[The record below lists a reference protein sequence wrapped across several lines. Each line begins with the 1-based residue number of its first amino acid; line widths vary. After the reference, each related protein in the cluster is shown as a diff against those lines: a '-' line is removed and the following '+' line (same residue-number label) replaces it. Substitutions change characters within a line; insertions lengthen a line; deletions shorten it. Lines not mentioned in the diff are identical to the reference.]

1 MKFKRSIHSIF
12 CPSPPLLHDRNRIKF
27 PGEIRVSIPTFPFN
41 RRVLTSSE
49 AVSGLVTR
57 FESFVYRCARL
68 VRSGMGRGGEEELQS
83 ANTAGHRANVFLIRF
98 PGD

>member
-1 MKFKRSIHSIF
+1 MYKMKIKRITVF
-12 CPSPPLLHDRNRIKF
+12 FLLPPPHPDRNRIKF

-41 RRVLTSSE
+41 RRVLTSNE

-68 VRSGMGRGGEEELQS
+68 VRKGRGREEELQS
-83 ANTAGHRANVFLIRF
+83 ANTASHRANVFLIRF